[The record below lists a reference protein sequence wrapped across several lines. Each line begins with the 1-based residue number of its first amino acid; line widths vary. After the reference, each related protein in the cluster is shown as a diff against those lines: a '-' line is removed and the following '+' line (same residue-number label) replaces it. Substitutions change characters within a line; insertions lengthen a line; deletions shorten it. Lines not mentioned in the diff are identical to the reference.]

1 MGVLHKC
8 PVRQGPAPLSL
19 LCGYS
24 LKAKGATTKVTPFA
38 CFIVLP
44 APTGHSYEILFAL
57 VLAGDLQDH
66 IAEGEA
72 GAGVDVAEIL
82 IRLSAPVGDGGNKHI
97 AGQEP

>member
-1 MGVLHKC
+1 MSGQTSTCTSFSAL
-8 PVRQGPAPLSL
+8 RLFSQGKRRDHESRAFCLFYRITNTAPM
-19 LCGYS
+19 
-24 LKAKGATTKVTPFA
+24 
-38 CFIVLP
+38 
-44 APTGHSYEILFAL
+44 GHSYEILFAL